1 VLDMRIYL
9 GKLGGT
15 DYKLRLERG
24 ENNNTLIVGMAG
36 TGKTTFMKTILYR
49 MAVNKID
56 ENILILDFTGEYA
69 GLPGFKTLVPG
80 IDFYVNPFELPFPMN
95 RDIIFYFIRYVFGK
109 EVTPIQYYILSEL
122 ISKYDN
128 IKDIVRGLR
137 DDLAEARD
145 EGWRNAY
152 ASIFNRLLPLS
163 EIEAIQKTTDIP
175 DGYIHLNLAYMGGQE
190 QLFFSIITLHYLYYL
205 AKLGKYSAILVID
218 EAEKIALPIRSE
230 TQLTRNIVTQIIDEL
245 RKYGLYIFLISHTLS
260 RLDPEVRN
268 NCRNLF
274 IFRLQDT
281 NDVRLASEMTF
292 TNPLTIRSL
301 QRFTC
306 IHCDPYS
313 TYIGLK
319 LKIDVERKA
328 YIEFKPTKPI
338 KFFEEIFEK
347 ARKTLLKSTNDKNEI
362 RLLSNPLKLKEI
374 YRFYKGGIQNI
385 EVDGIYIIEEN
396 GGKRL
401 TNLSKK
407 ICKKLDKK
415 ITDIQNKGKIIN

>member
-9 GKLGGT
+9 GRLGGT
-15 DYKLRLERG
+15 DYSLKLEKG

-49 MAVNKID
+49 MAEKGFD
-56 ENILILDFTGEYA
+56 ENILILDFTGEYV
-69 GLPGFKTLVPG
+69 GLQGFKTLIPG
-80 IDFYVNPFELPFPMN
+80 IDFFINPFKLPFPRN
-95 RDIIFYFIRYVFGK
+95 RDVVFYFIRYVFGK

-137 DDLAEARD
+137 DYLAKARD

-163 EIEAIQKTTDIP
+163 EIGAIQKTTDIP
-175 DGYIHLNLAYMGGQE
+175 EGYIHLNLAYMGGQE

-218 EAEKIALPIRSE
+218 EAERVALPIRGE

-274 IFRLQDT
+274 IFRLQDI
-281 NDVRLASEMTF
+281 NDVRLASEMTS

-319 LKIDVERKA
+319 LKIDVEPKT
-328 YIEFKPTKPI
+328 YIEFRPTRPTNI
-338 KFFEEIFEK
+338 FEEIFEN
-347 ARKTLLKSTNDKNEI
+347 ARNELLNSAGTSNEVK
-362 RLLSNPLKLKEI
+362 LLSNPSKLKEI
-374 YRFYKGGIQNI
+374 YRFYKGRIQDI
-385 EVDGIYIIEEN
+385 EADGIYVIKTQD
-396 GGKRL
+396 G
-401 TNLSKK
+401 
-407 ICKKLDKK
+407 KKLTKLSQEICRKLEEK
-415 ITDIQNKGKIIN
+415 IGKTARKNKYL